1 MHTRLQHVTISR
13 PPGADASVRTF
24 YGGLLG
30 LAEVEPPRALAPLN
44 LIWYRLGGDT
54 ELHILLEE
62 PFGQDRSGRHFC
74 LAVDD
79 VVALRDRLEEAG
91 ITVVGDIPIPGRPRF
106 FVRDPFGTLIELT
119 SIEGDYE
126 VLQG

>member
-1 MHTRLQHVTISR
+1 MQIRLQHVTISR
-13 PPGADASVRTF
+13 PPGADASARTF

-30 LAEVEPPRALAPLN
+30 LVEVEPPRALAPLN

-62 PFGQDRSGRHFC
+62 PFGQDRSGHHFC

-106 FVRDPFGTLIELT
+106 FVRDPFGALIELT
-119 SIEGDYE
+119 SIEDNYQ